1 MTDPRA
7 ATSLRLV
14 GRDRAL
20 ALARDLLL
28 SAGSDVDIVGPR
40 HSGRSSV
47 ADAITAFAS
56 DAHRTTVRLNGVRSL
71 AATPLAALH
80 AAGLGANTGHERRT
94 PSPLQNAIDALTA
107 AVARDDAVIV
117 VDDADLLDDAS
128 TGAVDA
134 VRRAT
139 GVPVLRTRTRP
150 AAAAESGYIVDLA
163 PLSYDQLA
171 TVACERLDGPVDA
184 TTMSRL
190 YALSGGNV
198 GIAVST
204 LRLGAVEGTLTRRAG
219 TWTAE
224 RDLWTPS
231 LRGLVVDHLADCSPA
246 ELAVLHAAAV
256 AADDDAAA
264 VHQSLRAR
272 GGATA
277 LDALEAA
284 GVMKTVDHGGRRR
297 ILLDPPL
304 LSDHF
309 RRTDETRASDA
320 LVARLVHQEADAN
333 LAESTAEWR
342 SSPTPRAA
350 LALVRALMAPTGPAA
365 GTAVELDAVVTAA
378 SAHTEDPLALIEL
391 AELRARHALATGA
404 DLATESASLHSA
416 VSGLGH
422 PYSRAAD
429 ATTALLAIEVGAAP
443 GAEVEQPGDDRELPT
458 AVRSRRLLAAQA
470 VAVQRGRFT
479 DALDLRERMRSL
491 PDTEVSPLADAL
503 HGLALLGCGRS
514 ADAASWS
521 ERGAAAARERLDVD
535 ALRLHSLVG
544 GLGHL
549 VSGRADAASSAIA
562 TATALGAPPSPGS
575 ATELG
580 LRALT
585 AIIAARRGD
594 PAGAERV
601 RDELALRAGAASAA
615 SRTALVWIDA
625 QLAAAR
631 GRPDE
636 AASLL
641 RRLAAGLR
649 STRQGS
655 AAAFALLTALEHS
668 TDESGLEEAR
678 SLLSAQQSELF
689 DAQLAHLAAR
699 GEHDH
704 DAQRAL
710 APRLVAAGLER
721 LTASGHDR
729 TGFFTT
735 PISLTDREREIV
747 RFVADGLVY
756 REIAARLHLSA
767 RTVEGIAARIIR
779 KLGLRD
785 RRELAELARS
795 GAL

>member
-1 MTDPRA
+1 MTATFPLSPQNIA
-7 ATSLRLV
+7 A
-14 GRDRAL
+14 RDRAL
-20 ALARDLLL
+20 ALARDLLF
-28 SAGSDVDIVGPR
+28 SARTDVDVVGPR
-40 HSGRSSV
+40 HSGRSTIV
-47 ADAITAFAS
+47 DALFARVS
-56 DAHRTTVRLNGVRSL
+56 DMQRAVVRVNGVRSL
-71 AATPLAALH
+71 AGTPLAALH
-80 AAGLGANTGHERRT
+80 TAGLSPNAGHDRRS
-94 PSPLQNAIDALTA
+94 PSPLQSAIDALTA
-107 AVARDDAVIV
+107 AVAGSDAVIL
-117 VDDADLLDDAS
+117 VDDAELLDGAS
-128 TGAVDA
+128 TGAIDA

-139 GVPVLRTRTRP
+139 GAPVLRTLSRF
-150 AAAAESGYIVDLA
+150 AETTGAGWVVELTPLTYDELTSIVG
-163 PLSYDQLA
+163 
-171 TVACERLDGPVDA
+171 ERLGGPVDTA
-184 TTMSRL
+184 AMTWLHT
-190 YALSGGNV
+190 LSGGNV
-198 GIAVST
+198 GIAVSMA
-204 LRLGAVEGTLTRRAG
+204 RLAVVEGVLTTRAG
-219 TWTAE
+219 IWTAKG
-224 RDLWTPS
+224 DLWTPS
-231 LRGLVVDHLADCSPA
+231 LRGLVLDHLADLAPA
-246 ELAVLHAAAV
+246 ER
-256 AADDDAAA
+256 
-264 VHQSLRAR
+264 S
-272 GGATA
+272 
-277 LDALEAA
+277 ALEAVARATDYDAALRAADPSAVRALESA
-284 GVMKTVDHGGRRR
+284 GVLKTIDVKGGRR

-304 LSDHF
+304 LSEHF
-309 RRTDETRASDA
+309 RRTDEAAASSDA
-320 LVARLVHQEADAN
+320 LVARLVQREADAN
-333 LAESTAEWR
+333 LAAATAEWR
-342 SSPTPRAA
+342 SSPTPRSA
-350 LALVRALMAPTGPAA
+350 LALVRSLMAPAGPAA
-365 GTAVELDAVVTAA
+365 DAAVELDAVVTAA
-378 SAHTEDPLALIEL
+378 SAHTEDPLALVEL

-404 DLATESASLHSA
+404 DLAMASASLQRA

-429 ATTALLAIEVGAAP
+429 AAATLLAIEVGAAPDPAP
-443 GAEVEQPGDDRELPT
+443 GAEVEQPGDDHELPP

-470 VAVQRGRFT
+470 IAVQRGRFA

-491 PDTEVSPLADAL
+491 PDTEVLPLADAL

-514 ADAASWS
+514 ADAAIWA

-562 TATALGAPPSPGS
+562 TATALGAPPFPGS

-601 RDELALRAGAASAA
+601 RDELAVRPGADSAA
-615 SRTALVWIDA
+615 SRTALDWIDA

-631 GRPDE
+631 GRSDE

-641 RRLAAGLR
+641 RRLSAGLR
-649 STRQGS
+649 STRQDS
-655 AAAFALLTALEHS
+655 VAAFALLTALEHS

-678 SLLSAQQSELF
+678 SLLSGQQSELF
-689 DAQLAHLAAR
+689 DAQLAHLLAR

-721 LTASGHDR
+721 LTASMHDR

-785 RRELAELARS
+785 RRELAELALS